1 MNSKF
6 IALLLTFL
14 LLAISITGCTTEV
27 EIETEKNYNLEAI
40 DSSVTEGNADF
51 AIDIFKTLNEEDLN
65 DNIFISPLSI
75 STALSMTYNGAL
87 GQAKEDMMAALRYSN
102 IDLNV
107 LNTTYRNLIDYL
119 EQADEEVELL
129 ISNSIWYRKGD
140 VIKEDFLNTN
150 KDFYDAEVR
159 DLDFSDEQAAH
170 TINNWI
176 SESTKGK
183 IEKMLEPPISPDV
196 VMYLINAV
204 YFKGEW
210 TNKFDESDT
219 YSSDFTNI
227 NNKKESIELMRR
239 YGEVEYTTSSDYKA
253 VKLPYGQ
260 EKIAMYVILPD
271 ENVDINTFIKEFSLE
286 KLDKIKEDMSTI
298 DDVNLQIPKFK
309 LEYGIKNL
317 NASLSSLGMASAFGS
332 SANFDNIR
340 DNIFISRVLH
350 KAVIEVNEEGSE
362 AAAVTVV
369 EMKESAVE
377 EPIRFIANRPFLFL
391 INDESTD
398 TILFMGKYSKVD

>member
-6 IALLLTFL
+6 IAILLTFL

-87 GQAKEDMMAALRYSN
+87 GQTKEDMMAALRYSN
-102 IDLNV
+102 IDLSV

-129 ISNSIWYRKGD
+129 ISNSIWYREGD
-140 VIKEDFLNTN
+140 VIKEDFLNAN

-159 DLDFSDEQAAH
+159 ELDFSDEQAAH

-210 TNKFDESDT
+210 TNKFGSFLYRVDLT
-219 YSSDFTNI
+219 
-227 NNKKESIELMRR
+227 
-239 YGEVEYTTSSDYKA
+239 
-253 VKLPYGQ
+253 
-260 EKIAMYVILPD
+260 
-271 ENVDINTFIKEFSLE
+271 VDIFSNY
-286 KLDKIKEDMSTI
+286 
-298 DDVNLQIPKFK
+298 VNAVAPK
-309 LEYGIKNL
+309 
-317 NASLSSLGMASAFGS
+317 
-332 SANFDNIR
+332 
-340 DNIFISRVLH
+340 
-350 KAVIEVNEEGSE
+350 
-362 AAAVTVV
+362 
-369 EMKESAVE
+369 
-377 EPIRFIANRPFLFL
+377 
-391 INDESTD
+391 
-398 TILFMGKYSKVD
+398 